1 MFLTP
6 HHHRTYFPFV
16 LAAATLALLGLI
28 LFTFGGRFR
37 PVEPIESADPVT
49 AVEYQADAR
58 AALKGL
64 TAALTVAGS
73 DAERVEI
80 LRDAQTELL
89 ELVVPAEFKDL
100 HLDLVIVLSQW
111 ANVYEGTEETDG
123 TKGTEDVE
131 AVQARWQE
139 IVTSNPWIE

>member
-1 MFLTP
+1 M
-6 HHHRTYFPFV
+6 
-16 LAAATLALLGLI
+16 
-28 LFTFGGRFR
+28 
-37 PVEPIESADPVT
+37 
-49 AVEYQADAR
+49 
-58 AALKGL
+58 
-64 TAALTVAGS
+64 
-73 DAERVEI
+73 
-80 LRDAQTELL
+80 
-89 ELVVPAEFKDL
+89 PAEFKDL